1 MPLMTIR
8 MDETDKAIQVTQQ
21 SMNTWAYVQEK
32 ADSNDYNVYT
42 RTDDG
47 LGILKEQL
55 TYYDPRVAEDE
66 FQDYDYADPAGLVPH
81 NPAEMP
87 GLEIIKKR
95 FMTRIGQW
103 QLMGDRATTLDPIDV
118 TQRDVTYGSKTF
130 GAKIE
135 YTPQELRKITFAQA
149 NGNYAPVADLISQ
162 KMSAVQE
169 TYKKL
174 INEVNS
180 LGFPALGVYGLHT
193 HPNLPRAVSP
203 YLLGSARTA
212 DENIAVLTLMVNLIL
227 ENSRQVRA
235 AAPDTLVMPIGLA
248 QELSLQTRSTSSDI
262 STLQFFL
269 KNNKYIKG
277 IESTPECTT
286 FIHAY
291 KRDASRLEA
300 MIPMRMKQEMPIT
313 ADAASGVYT
322 TRFACEVSGV
332 HVTRPYDH
340 LILEGAY
347 AG

>member
-1 MPLMTIR
+1 MPLMTIL
-8 MDETDKAIQVTQQ
+8 MDETDKQVRITQQ
-21 SMNTWAYVQEK
+21 AMNTWEYAQLR
-32 ADSNDYNVYT
+32 ADSDDYNVQT
-42 RTDDG
+42 RADDG

-55 TYYDPRVAEDE
+55 TYYDPRVMEE
-66 FQDYDYADPAGLVPH
+66 EYQDYDYADPAGLVPH
-81 NPAEMP
+81 NPTEMP

-103 QLMGDRATTLDPIDV
+103 QLMGDRTTTLDSIDV
-118 TQRDVTYGSKTF
+118 TQRDVTYGSKAF

-149 NGNYAPVADLISQ
+149 NGNFAPVADLISQ
-162 KMSAVQE
+162 KMSAVRE

-174 INEVNS
+174 INDVNS
-180 LGFPALGVYGLHT
+180 LGFPSLGVYGLHT
-193 HPNLPRAVSP
+193 HPNIPRSVSP
-203 YLLGSARTA
+203 YALGSARTA
-212 DENIAVLTLMVNLIL
+212 DENIAVLTMMVNTIL
-227 ENSRQVRA
+227 ANSRQVRA
-235 AAPDTLVMPIGLA
+235 AAPDTLILPIGLA
-248 QELSLQTRSTSSDI
+248 QELNLQTRSTSSDI

-277 IESTPECTT
+277 IESTPECDT

-300 MIPMRMKQEMPIT
+300 MIPMKMRQTMPIT
-313 ADAASGVYT
+313 ADASSGVYT

-332 HVTRPYDH
+332 HVSRPYDH

-347 AG
+347 AA